1 VNALRS
7 SALLCVLACLPAWA
21 RAEAPALTIS
31 VVSTND
37 VHGHIEQLPL
47 LAGYVRNLRQARKH
61 DHGAVLLLDAGD
73 MFQGTLESNLGEGAA
88 VVRAYDA
95 MGYAAATV
103 GNHELDYGPVGPAS
117 VPREPGDDPLG
128 ALTARVKQA
137 HFSILSANLKQKP
150 GGAPGVSGV
159 LPSALREVGGVKIG
173 IVGGLTKDALVL
185 TQPANVGGLM
195 LDDLGR
201 SIAAEAAAL
210 RARGASVVIALVHA
224 GGECHD
230 FTNPDDISSCDAKA
244 EVMDLAAALE
254 GKGVDLIVAG
264 HTHDG
269 VAHRVH
275 GIPVIE
281 AYSNGRAFGRADL
294 RLDRQGHLL
303 EAQLLPPHP
312 LCEEALDKPECSSE
326 TYEGQKVTRDAKVS
340 HAIAQDLAAA
350 KKARARLLGVELTS
364 ELPRVQKAESALGN
378 LVADLLHQEFPDADA
393 ALNNG
398 GSIRTGLPAGKLSYG
413 RLFEL
418 FPFDNAFVSLRI
430 DVRTLA
436 AMIANNLRGDRGF
449 LSISGLR
456 AVARCERGQ
465 LAVELFRP
473 SGELVPK
480 DAHLTVVTS
489 DFLAAGGDGLLR
501 GIALPKDAIEAH
513 PERLMREALARAF
526 GAFPGGRIAGDDP
539 RWFDPAHP
547 RVSYPGARPMVCT
560 AQPAGASAPNK

>member
-1 VNALRS
+1 VNASRIA
-7 SALLCVLACLPAWA
+7 ALLCVLALLPAWA
-21 RAEAPALTIS
+21 RAEEPEPTIS

-37 VHGHIEQLPL
+37 VHGRIEQLPL
-47 LAGYVRNLRQARKH
+47 LAGYVRNLRQVRKR

-103 GNHELDYGPVGPAS
+103 GNHELDYGPAGPAS
-117 VPREPGDDPLG
+117 VPHEPGDDPLG

-137 HFSILSANLKQKP
+137 HFPIVSANLKQKQS
-150 GGAPGVSGV
+150 GAPGVPGV
-159 LPSALREVGGVKIG
+159 LASTLRDVAGVKIG

-185 TQPANVGGLM
+185 TQPANVGGLA

-201 SIAAEAAAL
+201 SIASEAAAL

-230 FTNPDDISSCDAKA
+230 FGNPDDVSSCDAKA

-294 RLDRQGHLL
+294 HVDRHGHLL
-303 EAQLLPPHP
+303 ETQLFPPHP
-312 LCEEALDKPECSSE
+312 LCEEALDKPTCASE

-398 GSIRTGLPAGKLSYG
+398 GSIRTGLPPGKLSYG
-413 RLFEL
+413 RLYEL
-418 FPFDNAFVSLRI
+418 FPFDNAFVTLRI
-430 DVRTLA
+430 DARTLA

-449 LSISGLR
+449 LSLSGLR

-465 LAVELFRP
+465 LAVELLRP
-473 SGELVPK
+473 SGERVPP
-480 DAHLTVVTS
+480 DAPLTVVTS

-501 GIALPKDAIEAH
+501 GIALPKAAIDAH
-513 PERLMREALARAF
+513 PERLMRESLARAF
-526 GAFPGGRIAGDDP
+526 GAFPGGRLAGDDP
-539 RWFDPAHP
+539 RWFDPTHP
-547 RVSYPGARPMVCT
+547 RVSYPGARPVACAT
-560 AQPAGASAPNK
+560 QPGTASAPNK